1 MNNNI
6 GMTGYLP
13 EFLVPDFFSSVRLNE
28 RDQVVS
34 ELHSLLSKDS
44 KTEMRQ
50 STQLSAILDLTFT

>member
-13 EFLVPDFFSSVRLNE
+13 GFLVPDFSSSVRLNE

-34 ELHSLLSKDS
+34 GLHSLLSKDS
-44 KTEMRQ
+44 KTEMK
-50 STQLSAILDLTFT
+50 TKHSAVSHF